1 MKFYVLIFSA
11 CSNSYFA
18 PNIKIVGGIPA
29 VPNSWPA
36 QILLIVDKSIIAPG
50 LYGKCGGTIVDRYT
64 VVTAAHCLIQPTE
77 TYNGRK
83 YTITNPLNPTA
94 YKVYAGAHNIDFTN
108 YYNSDPTAPTV
119 RLQVKKVIQV
129 FYITNFE
136 SFKYI
141 IYF

>member
-1 MKFYVLIFSA
+1 MKFHVFIFSA
-11 CSNSYFA
+11 CSTSYFP
-18 PNIKIVGGIPA
+18 PNIRIVGGIPA

-36 QILLIVDKSIIAPG
+36 QILLIVDKSIISPG

-77 TYNGRK
+77 IYNGRT
-83 YTITNPLNPTA
+83 YTIANPLNPTA

-108 YYNSDPTAPTV
+108 YYNADPTAPTI

-129 FYITNFE
+129 ILY
-136 SFKYI
+136 Y
-141 IYF
+141 